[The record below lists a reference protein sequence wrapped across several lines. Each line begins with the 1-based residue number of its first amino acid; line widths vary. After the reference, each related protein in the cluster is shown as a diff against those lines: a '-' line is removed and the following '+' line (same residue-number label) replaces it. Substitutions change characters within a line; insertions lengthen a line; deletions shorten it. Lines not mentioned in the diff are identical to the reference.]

1 MMAYRKI
8 RRNHESCRPRY
19 ECFLVL
25 ASRCQYEHVECK
37 ENYEAAHTKDLP
49 EAVTIVE
56 RLYSVHLVKP
66 MQE

>member
-1 MMAYRKI
+1 M
-8 RRNHESCRPRY
+8 
-19 ECFLVL
+19 L